1 VARPSDRAGTDER
14 FALTQVA
21 PAAAVQHPLIVRLL
35 LDGQDAFTQLVE
47 RVPDA
52 SRTPAQGLNDPA
64 WVIAHA
70 SFFHDCWLNGDARG
84 LAREHW
90 DPWLVAWADTQR
102 AARPEVITPRFDDA
116 RDAWHRIVPRAT
128 AFLSGLGEEDLDV
141 VPPYEAGAWPDGT
154 NVGYLVAR
162 AVGHL
167 FAHASE
173 LNVIATSSGLPDAG
187 LPGPMGHTRSFP
199 G

>member
-1 VARPSDRAGTDER
+1 M
-14 FALTQVA
+14 A
-21 PAAAVQHPLIVRLL
+21 PAAALQHPLIVRLL
-35 LDGQDAFTQLVE
+35 LDGQDEFSQLVE
-47 RVPDA
+47 RVHDA
-52 SRTPAQGLNDPA
+52 GRGPARGLNDPA

-90 DPWLVAWADTQR
+90 DPWLVAWADSQR
-102 AARPEVITPRFDDA
+102 AARPEVIPPRFEEA
-116 RDAWHRIVPRAT
+116 RDAWHRIVPSAT
-128 AFLSGLGEEDLDV
+128 TFLSGLREEDLDV
-141 VPPYEAGAWPDGT
+141 VPPYEEGAWPDGT
-154 NVGYLVAR
+154 TIGYLVAR

-173 LNVIATSSGLPDAG
+173 LNVIATSRGLPDAG
-187 LPGPMGHTRSFP
+187 LPGPMVNTRSFR